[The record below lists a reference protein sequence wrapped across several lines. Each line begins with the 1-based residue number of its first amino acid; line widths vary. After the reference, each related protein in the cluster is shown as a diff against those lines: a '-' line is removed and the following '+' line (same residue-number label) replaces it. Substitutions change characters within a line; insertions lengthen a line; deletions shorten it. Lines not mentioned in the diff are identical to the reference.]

1 MGMDEY
7 DSLCRYSCLIKPGLQ
22 HGTANDLTHTQM
34 YVCIYIF
41 ICVECIYIYMHNIY
55 VYIYIYMCVKM
66 YI

>member
-34 YVCIYIF
+34 YVCMYIYIYIF
-41 ICVECIYIYMHNIY
+41 ICVECVYIYMHNIY
-55 VYIYIYMCVKM
+55 VYIYIYTCV
-66 YI
+66 